1 MKSTPFN
8 PKKKVLFPVALA
20 VALAFP
26 CTQSVWAQTATL
38 PSVTVTSSPVIDSN
52 ATDPFASFSTS
63 VTGQQIQDLNAVDL
77 ASALR
82 RTPGVTISR
91 FNPVGS
97 FGGEEGGAVYIRG
110 MGSSRPGSEIKT
122 YVDGVPFYM
131 AVWNHPLL
139 DLLPVNAMERI
150 DVLKGPQPQV
160 CGNTFGAINLVPK
173 RAGKGDGVTGDAQ
186 LSAGSF
192 GTVVEQFDLTGRSGD
207 LDYSLA
213 QGYAKSNGHRPDA
226 DGKLAN
232 LMGRAGYKFS
242 PQWSVN
248 LLLLSADNT
257 AGDPG
262 HATTLAGKGDQ
273 YNTRGS
279 LVALTVVHDH
289 DWIKGAFKAY
299 ANNGQAEQIPGFT
312 SKFNMSGIRLREDIS
327 AWNGGKVLVG
337 VDIDKLSGEVSPIGF
352 DSEKLTLTSP
362 YLAVSHTASIG
373 SGWTITPSA
382 GVRSYSHN
390 LLGDSTAPHAG
401 VVVHSAEQL
410 ALRANV
416 SKGVNFPGLDAAVLS
431 QLIPPLGASW
441 KTLGAEKMDHKEIGL
456 SWFPHNGT
464 SIDVSVFS
472 DHVIDRYVFAFPPAV
487 SAPGFINLG
496 TYDVHGSEISVQYQI
511 GTGWRLFA
519 GLTKL
524 SSSKA
529 DLPYAPSSSVS
540 LGVNWQG
547 GAWRVSADV
556 QNQSSMNVLG
566 QARASGAPNP
576 TKVEGFSV
584 ANVRAAFQLP
594 ALGRRGEVFVALEN
608 LFDQQYEF
616 RAGYPMPG
624 RSMQVGLHTS
634 F

>member
-1 MKSTPFN
+1 MQKRRT
-8 PKKKVLFPVALA
+8 ALA
-20 VALAFP
+20 VAFAFP
-26 CTQSVWAQTATL
+26 CSMSVWAQSPSL
-38 PSVTVTSSPVIDSN
+38 PPVTVTASPVIDSN
-52 ATDPFASFSTS
+52 TTDPFGSFITS

-150 DVLKGPQPQV
+150 DVLKGPQPQQF
-160 CGNTFGAINLVPK
+160 GNAFGAINLVPK
-173 RAGKGDGVTGDAQ
+173 RAGKGDGVTGDFQ

-192 GTVVEQFDLTGRSGD
+192 GTMVEQFDLTGRSGD

-213 QGYAKSNGHRPDA
+213 QGYAKSNGHRDDA
-226 DGKLAN
+226 DGKLN
-232 LMGRAGYKFS
+232 NVMGRVGYKFN
-242 PQWSVN
+242 PQWSTN

-273 YNTRGS
+273 YNTRGN
-279 LVALTVVHDH
+279 LVALTVAHDH

-312 SKFNMSGIRLREDIS
+312 SKFNMSGIRWKEDIS
-327 AWNGGKVLVG
+327 AWTGGKVLVG
-337 VDIDKLSGEVSPIGF
+337 VDMDKLSGEVSPIGF
-352 DSEKLTLTSP
+352 DSETLTLNSP
-362 YLAVSHTASIG
+362 YVAVSHTANLG
-373 SGWTITPSA
+373 QGWTITPSA

-390 LLGDSTAPHAG
+390 ILGDSTAPHMG
-401 VVVHSAEQL
+401 VVLQSGEQL

-416 SKGVNFPGLDAAVLS
+416 SKGVNYPGIDAAVLS

-441 KTLGAEKMDHKEIGL
+441 KSLGAEKMDHKEIGL
-456 SWFPHNGT
+456 SWYPLAGT

-472 DHVIDRYVFAFPPAV
+472 DHVTDRYVFAFPPAV
-487 SAPGFINLG
+487 SAPAFVNLG
-496 TYDVHGSEISVQYQI
+496 TYDVRGSEISVQHQI

-519 GLTKL
+519 GLTNL

-547 GAWRVSADV
+547 GPWRASADA
-556 QNQSSMNVLG
+556 QNQSGMTVLG
-566 QARASGAPNP
+566 QGRANGAPNL
-576 TKVEGFSV
+576 TKVEGFTV
-584 ANVRAAFQLP
+584 ANVRAAYQVP
-594 ALGRRGEVFVALEN
+594 ALGKRGEVFVALEN

-616 RAGYPMPG
+616 RAGYPMPR
-624 RSMQVGLHTS
+624 RSAQVGLHAS